1 MSALN
6 DALVNTLTVSQ
17 KLLNRYCEDLKPE
30 EYLQRACAGG
40 NTTAWI
46 LGHLILTER
55 NALGRVGVTELPEL
69 PEGFEKRFG
78 RDEGAA
84 KASEFGDVSVLL
96 PLFNRQRQ
104 LLIDAVKAAGAE
116 VLERP
121 LEKPHPLIGTRVW
134 EVVNFMGAH
143 VNMHAGQ
150 VTMIRRSMGKPPIV

>member
-6 DALVNTLTVSQ
+6 DALVHSLTISQ
-17 KLLNRYCEDLKPE
+17 KLLNRYCEDLTPE
-30 EYLQRACAGG
+30 EYVKRACAGG

-55 NALGRVGVTELPEL
+55 QALGRVGVADLPAL

-78 RDEGAA
+78 RDEAA
-84 KASEFGDVSVLL
+84 ARASEFGDVGVLL
-96 PLFNRQRQ
+96 PLFNRHRQ
-104 LLIDAVKAAGAE
+104 MLIDAVRGAGAD
-116 VLERP
+116 VLEKP

-134 EVVNFMGAH
+134 EVVNFMGSH